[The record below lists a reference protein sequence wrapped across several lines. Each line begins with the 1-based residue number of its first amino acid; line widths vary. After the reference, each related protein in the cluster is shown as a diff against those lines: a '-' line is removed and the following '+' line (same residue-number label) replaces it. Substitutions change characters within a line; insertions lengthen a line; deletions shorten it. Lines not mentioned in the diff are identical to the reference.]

1 MVKIFQ
7 GDFRSVQKD
16 INGWIEVYHPR
27 IRDIKQSVVL
37 MEKEHNIILVITVIY
52 EADSETE
59 KVEYSMF
66 HSKKDKAP

>member
-7 GDFRSVQKD
+7 GDCRSVQKD
-16 INGWIEVYHPR
+16 INSWIDVYHPK

-37 MEKEHNIILVITVIY
+37 MEKEHNIILVLTVFY
-52 EADSETE
+52 EAESETE

-66 HSKKDKAP
+66 HSDKEKPH